1 MVIDFEERKKMLKER
16 KEVEAERE
24 NIENEITYYVNKLFE
39 HQGKQSKLKKK
50 KICFFR
56 NYRIKLL
63 EANIDEDKR
72 GIAEFVRLHA
82 KIS

>member
-1 MVIDFEERKKMLKER
+1 MVIDFEERKKMLKEI
-16 KEVEAERE
+16 KEVEAERKD
-24 NIENEITYYVNKLFE
+24 IENKITYYVNKLFK

-56 NYRIKLL
+56 NYRLKLL